1 MSSGLLIV
9 VGVVLAA
16 AVFLLFLLK
25 FLERKPKKLDREIY
39 RQYWKT
45 KIIVYL
51 ADADKYPLAIIEADK
66 LLDRS
71 FRELG
76 LAGQT
81 MGERLVSAGRLL
93 SDKESVWRAHKLR
106 NRLVHEMDI
115 QLNKQQ
121 TKQALAVFAR
131 ALKDMGAI

>member
-1 MSSGLLIV
+1 MNDGILIIVGLILVASVLLLI
-9 VGVVLAA
+9 
-16 AVFLLFLLK
+16 FFK
-25 FLERKPKKLDREIY
+25 FLERKPAKLEREVY

-45 KIIVYL
+45 KIMVCL

-71 FRELG
+71 FKELG
-76 LAGQT
+76 LSGQT

-93 SDKESVWRAHKLR
+93 SDKESVWRVHKLR
-106 NRLVHEMDI
+106 NRLVHEMDVK
-115 QLNKQQ
+115 LNKRQ

-131 ALKDMGAI
+131 ALKDVGAI